1 MIEPTLILRK
11 VTSHPNATNAYRV
24 VFDGVEVGSI
34 GEQIGEGR
42 RQFWSWGIDTVLPP
56 DKEIITRGEGGDLNH
71 CMLLFK
77 EAWHKFSRNPERL
90 ADFMQAKKDSK
101 RPCVK

>member
-42 RQFWSWGIDTVLPP
+42 RQFWSWGIDTVRPP
-56 DKEIITRGEGGDLNH
+56 DKEIITRGEAATSTTACCYSKKPGTNSV
-71 CMLLFK
+71 
-77 EAWHKFSRNPERL
+77 ATRN
-90 ADFMQAKKDSK
+90 D
-101 RPCVK
+101 